1 MNCSSLIS
9 PRWYMALYLPICS
22 RVSRSGPASITPPV
36 TTMAGMSMRPMAMS
50 WAGTDL
56 SQLERNTPA
65 SKVVALAWISMRLAM
80 VSRLARE

>member
-1 MNCSSLIS
+1 
-9 PRWYMALYLPICS
+9 
-22 RVSRSGPASITPPV
+22 
-36 TTMAGMSMRPMAMS
+36 MRPMAMS

-65 SKVVALAWISMRLAM
+65 SKVVALAWISIKLAM